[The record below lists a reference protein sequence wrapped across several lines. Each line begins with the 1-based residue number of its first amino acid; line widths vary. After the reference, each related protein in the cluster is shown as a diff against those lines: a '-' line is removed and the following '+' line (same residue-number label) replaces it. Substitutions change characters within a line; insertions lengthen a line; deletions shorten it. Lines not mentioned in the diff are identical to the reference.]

1 MLITTLLRGLQHVG
15 YFCKDNKNKL
25 RAQKKN
31 ISRLSARYRTS
42 STEPM
47 TFWYDRGLYMVE

>member
-1 MLITTLLRGLQHVG
+1 MWVISAKIIKINYVR
-15 YFCKDNKNKL
+15 
-25 RAQKKN
+25 KKN